1 VHAARGDDLNVPI
14 LDLRAEAH
22 AHRVELDLAAATPEA
37 RVAAIAIWRVRMVQE
52 HVSARV
58 FAALVPQM
66 MKAGVA
72 AAYLA
77 EVADMT
83 VQELRHGRL
92 CAGVVLSLGGEPVVE
107 LPVLPDVPLH
117 EDAEPLEAV
126 LRNVISISC
135 ISETTAVAE
144 FASERE
150 RLPPGPLRDV
160 QQQILADEIGHARFG
175 WKLLEE
181 HAPHLDRELRARL
194 GRYLVHA
201 LRQRIERAAPLL
213 VATPPPAAIAA
224 LGGIDGPA
232 MHALFL
238 DTMAQVVLPGLEA
251 CGLDAREAW
260 ARASSGPS

>member
-1 VHAARGDDLNVPI
+1 MPI
-14 LDLRAEAH
+14 LDLRVEGN
-22 AHRVELDLAAATPEA
+22 AHRVALDLAAVTPEVRA
-37 RVAAIAIWRVRMVQE
+37 AAIAMWRVRMVQE

-66 MKAGVA
+66 MKAGIA
-72 AAYLA
+72 AAYQA
-77 EVADMT
+77 EVADMV

-92 CAGVVLSLGGEPVVE
+92 CAGVVVSLGGEPVAE
-107 LPVLPDVPLH
+107 LPDLPDVPLH
-117 EDAEPLEAV
+117 DDAGPLEAV

-144 FASERE
+144 FSNERE
-150 RLPPGPLRDV
+150 RLAPGPLRDV

-181 HAPHLDRELRARL
+181 QSQHFDRELRDRL
-194 GRYLVHA
+194 SRYLVYA
-201 LRQRIERAAPLL
+201 LRQRVERAAPLL
-213 VATPPPAAIAA
+213 IAAQPPPAIAA

-251 CGLDAREAW
+251 CGLNARDAW
-260 ARASSGPS
+260 ARAVAS